1 MLPQEFYLR
10 LHHSRYFTH
19 IMQYKNMQNR
29 IKSTIRHRAVVVGD
43 SVLIFF
49 ADGSPF
55 ISRQWISLQNCDVC
69 DITRPIQKVY
79 KYNGWLY
86 LSLRPKF

>member
-1 MLPQEFYLR
+1 MLPQEFYVR

-19 IMQYKNMQNR
+19 IMQYKNMQNI
-29 IKSTIRHRAVVVGD
+29 IKSTIHHRAVVVGD

-55 ISRQWISLQNCDVC
+55 ISRQSPRRSRRAAAAVKIVA
-69 DITRPIQKVY
+69 PPP
-79 KYNGWLY
+79 
-86 LSLRPKF
+86 PKI

>member
-1 MLPQEFYLR
+1 MLPQEFYVR

-19 IMQYKNMQNR
+19 IMQYKKNMHNR
-29 IKSTIRHRAVVVGD
+29 IKSTIRRRAVVVGD

-55 ISRQWISLQNCDVC
+55 ISRRIHDRQRHSL
-69 DITRPIQKVY
+69 
-79 KYNGWLY
+79 
-86 LSLRPKF
+86 

>member
-10 LHHSRYFTH
+10 LHHSRYFAH
-19 IMQYKNMQNR
+19 IMQYKYMQNR

-43 SVLIFF
+43 AVLIFF

-55 ISRQWISLQNCDVC
+55 ISRQ
-69 DITRPIQKVY
+69 
-79 KYNGWLY
+79 
-86 LSLRPKF
+86 